1 MTNFTG
7 LLQCFATILLHV
19 VKTAGGVAQNQHQD
33 QSSEVKYSALSST
46 LPFPSSTLSSS
57 SGNDHQY
64 EASSV
69 CELVLPSMDSGG
81 LIFFLHIPKTG
92 GTTIRRNLEKVER
105 VKYIFAKNFSTYY
118 ETSPLVEQTIIQH
131 GRGNNNTILFYEIH
145 ATTAPAFYKLRGK
158 LKRWRTTA
166 KRNNVPVF
174 FFSLIREPVAYS
186 FSHFNFFHIQER
198 NPSFERCNATE
209 TNFIRKSVFNPQ
221 CQFLYRGEPSLRGQ
235 NTNARYNFT
244 VHEHI
249 CHVIQNDMVELMD
262 WIGSTEYLSIETIPL
277 LSKLLNLPAS
287 FKWDNFRVGKND
299 PEHIYFDEK
308 NVSSLALQTIRDLN
322 IFDTDLYNNVTK
334 YYKYER
340 IKAQLK

>member
-1 MTNFTG
+1 MSCIC
-7 LLQCFATILLHV
+7 Q
-19 VKTAGGVAQNQHQD
+19 
-33 QSSEVKYSALSST
+33 
-46 LPFPSSTLSSS
+46 
-57 SGNDHQY
+57 
-64 EASSV
+64 
-69 CELVLPSMDSGG
+69 
-81 LIFFLHIPKTG
+81 TG

-131 GRGNNNTILFYEIH
+131 GRGNNNTVLFYEIH
-145 ATTAPAFYKLRGK
+145 ATTAPSFYKLRGK